1 MSSREQILGK
11 LRSGKRPFPHVSP
24 PQNHLPMVPL
34 QDKSAAGLYGRFVH
48 EATQAACQ
56 IHEAASNEAAI
67 AAILQLVGDDTTISS
82 WDPAHI
88 PLPGLAAAL
97 DAANIARVGQD
108 ASVRVGLTG
117 VDAALAATGSVVVM
131 SGYGRSRA
139 ASLLPPIHIAV
150 VAASQILP
158 DLESWWAAQKWAAQK
173 WAAQKW
179 AAQKWAAQKADGL
192 AQTRQHSNIVVITG
206 PSRTADIAMQL
217 VMGMHG
223 PRELHLILLPN
234 Q

>member
-1 MSSREQILGK
+1 MSSREQILVK
-11 LRSGKRPFPHVSP
+11 LRQGKQGLPGKRPFPHSQP

-34 QDKSAAGLYGRFVH
+34 ADKSAAGLYGRFVT
-48 EATQAACQ
+48 EAQNAACQ
-56 IHEAASNEAAI
+56 IHEAATHEAAI
-67 AAILQLVGDDTTISS
+67 AAILQIVGDDATISS

-88 PLPGLAAAL
+88 PLPGLAEAL

-131 SGYGRSRA
+131 SGNGRPRT

-158 DLESWWAAQKWAAQK
+158 DLESWWMAQKWAAQK
-173 WAAQKW
+173 R
-179 AAQKWAAQKADGL
+179 ADL
-192 AQTRQHSNIVVITG
+192 AQTRQHSNIVFITG

-234 Q
+234 H

>member
-1 MSSREQILGK
+1 MNSREQILGK
-11 LRSGKRPFPHVSP
+11 LRQGKQSLPGKRPFPHVTP

-34 QDKSAAGLYGRFVH
+34 QDKSAAGLYGRFVT

-108 ASVRVGLTG
+108 ATVRVGLTG

-131 SGYGRSRA
+131 SGNGRSRT
-139 ASLLPPIHIAV
+139 ASLLPLIHIAV
-150 VAASQILP
+150 VAASQIVP
-158 DLESWWAAQKWAAQK
+158 DLENWWTT
-173 WAAQKW
+173 
-179 AAQKWAAQKADGL
+179 QKAAGL

-234 Q
+234 R

>member
-34 QDKSAAGLYGRFVH
+34 QDKSAAGLYGRFVY

-158 DLESWWAAQKWAAQK
+158 DLESWWAAP
-173 WAAQKW
+173 
-179 AAQKWAAQKADGL
+179 KWAAQKADGL
-192 AQTRQHSNIVVITG
+192 EQTRQHSNIVVITG

>member
-1 MSSREQILGK
+1 
-11 LRSGKRPFPHVSP
+11 
-24 PQNHLPMVPL
+24 MVPL
-34 QDKSAAGLYGRFVH
+34 HDKSAAGLYGRFVQ

-56 IHEAASNEAAI
+56 IHEAANNQTAI
-67 AAILQLVGDDTTISS
+67 ATILQLVGTDTSISS

-88 PLPGLAAAL
+88 PLPALADAL
-97 DAANIARVGQD
+97 TAANITRVGQD

-117 VDAALAATGSVVVM
+117 VDAALAATGSLLVM

-158 DLESWWAAQKWAAQK
+158 DLESWWAAQKAA
-173 WAAQKW
+173 
-179 AAQKWAAQKADGL
+179 GL
-192 AQTRQHSNIVVITG
+192 EQTRQHSNIVVITG

-223 PRELHLILLPN
+223 PRELHLILLTN

>member
-11 LRSGKRPFPHVSP
+11 LRQGKKRPFPHITP

-34 QDKSAAGLYGRFVH
+34 TDKSAAGLYGRFVH
-48 EATQAACQ
+48 EAQKAACQ
-56 IHEAASNEAAI
+56 IHEATSSEAAI
-67 AAILQLVGDDTTISS
+67 AKILQLVGDDSAISS
-82 WDPAHI
+82 WDAVHL
-88 PLPGLAAAL
+88 PLPGLAEAL
-97 DAANIARVGQD
+97 DAANITLVEQD

-117 VDAALAATGSVVVM
+117 VDAALAATGSVVVL
-131 SGYGRSRA
+131 SGNGRSRA

-158 DLESWWAAQKWAAQK
+158 DLESWWTAQEAE
-173 WAAQKW
+173 
-179 AAQKWAAQKADGL
+179 GL
-192 AQTRQHSNIVVITG
+192 DQTRQHSNIVVITG